1 MGRQKWVYHV
11 FPSEFPEDFPQ
22 RLESLKDA
30 AGLSWRGLARSLNV
44 DIRMLRRW
52 RTGTK
57 PDPGHLIALFNFADE
72 WGLLRHLLPCA
83 EDREATST

>member
-1 MGRQKWVYHV
+1 
-11 FPSEFPEDFPQ
+11 
-22 RLESLKDA
+22 
-30 AGLSWRGLARSLNV
+30 
-44 DIRMLRRW
+44 MLRRW

-83 EDREATST
+83 QDREAVGQ